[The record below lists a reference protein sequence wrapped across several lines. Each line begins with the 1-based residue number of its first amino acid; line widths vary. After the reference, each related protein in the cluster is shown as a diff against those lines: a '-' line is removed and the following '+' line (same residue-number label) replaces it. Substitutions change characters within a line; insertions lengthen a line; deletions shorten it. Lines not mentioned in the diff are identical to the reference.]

1 MTQEAIVRHI
11 QVEDMTPEEKADYEA
26 RLARASEQRTEKA
39 QKAARKER
47 DRRMDAFQWRLQR
60 HAREVRLGLT
70 PTDNIA
76 DLDAYMQ
83 ALADV
88 TAQAGFPDDITW
100 PEEPA

>member
-1 MTQEAIVRHI
+1 MTAVREI
-11 QVEDMTPEEKADYEA
+11 SKENASPEELESIEA
-26 RLARASEQRTEKA
+26 LESSWPSFLAEKA
-39 QKAARKER
+39 ANAIRAER

-88 TAQAGFPDDITW
+88 TKQAGFPDDITW